1 MKMSLMGATT
11 AALMLVNQSA
21 QACVTC
27 DSATACHVRRG
38 IFNAHFFHTLLLV
51 LAPFPVLLAAVA
63 AVCFV
68 LPVPRTEEA

>member
-1 MKMSLMGATT
+1 MKMSPIVVTM
-11 AALMLVNQSA
+11 AALIVHGTA

-27 DSATACHVRRG
+27 DSATACQVRRG
-38 IFNAHFFHTLLLV
+38 IFDPHFFHTLLLV

-68 LPVPRTEEA
+68 LPIPRTEEA